1 MYLDTFW
8 NLYVSGYLKVSK
20 DKKSKYFNFLI
31 QNDETLQWAV
41 CFSPEKHQLFS
52 GIVKDS

>member
-8 NLYVSGYLKVSK
+8 NLYVCGYLKVSK